1 MATMHDVID
10 AQWVYDNHKDESYLR
25 RVIKPMEAILTGH
38 KRIVLKDSAVS
49 LGNKVSFGSVFPYLC
64 IRSEI
69 WWLASICLCSKYIL
83 NFIYFMY

>member
-49 LGNKVSFGSVFPYLC
+49 IGEQSVLWQCLSLSLC
-64 IRSEI
+64 VRSDI
-69 WWLASICLCSKYIL
+69 WWLASYVSLFLIH
-83 NFIYFMY
+83 